1 MKKLRGGFSI
11 ILNKD
16 KSLAISFYRNTVYV
30 NSIKEYT
37 CITTIKSLSNI
48 SYIALSHDETKLAV
62 KNTSGT
68 IEILE
73 IPEGK
78 SMGICKMKSCEGY
91 QMYFSEDD
99 KYIYDFDWN
108 GNFMLLDINIM
119 QYRVIFCFKQEV
131 KPYIFYNPYNK
142 TINAL
147 FSGSQMVQEI
157 SIDNYEIKEK
167 IMELD
172 NNFNGLSWEVTF
184 SKNLYL
190 FYIDKKVIVLNS
202 NFKHIFSKSVNMG
215 ILKGLWISE
224 SERMLFVINYDR
236 AMLYEFPKMILKQEF
251 TYPYMSGAAFVEN
264 EAKIAIATWSGTYVD
279 DIQM

>member
-30 NSIKEYT
+30 NSIKDYT

-48 SYIALSHDETKLAV
+48 SNIALSHDETKLAV

-108 GNFMLLDINIM
+108 GNFMLLDSNSM
-119 QYRVIFCFKQEV
+119 QYRVIYCFKQEV

-147 FSGSQMVQEI
+147 FSGSQIVQEI
-157 SIDNYEIKEK
+157 STDNYEIKEK
-167 IMELD
+167 IMELY

-184 SKNLYL
+184 SKNFYL
-190 FYIDKKVIVLNS
+190 FYIDKKVIVLNR

-215 ILKGLWISE
+215 ILKGLWLSE
-224 SERMLFVINYDR
+224 SERLLFVIIYDR

-264 EAKIAIATWSGTYVD
+264 ETKIAIATWSGTYVD